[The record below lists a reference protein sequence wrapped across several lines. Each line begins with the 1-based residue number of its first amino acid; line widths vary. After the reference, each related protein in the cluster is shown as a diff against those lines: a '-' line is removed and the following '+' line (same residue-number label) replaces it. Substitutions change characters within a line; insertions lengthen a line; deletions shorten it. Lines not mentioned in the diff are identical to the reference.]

1 MGGGIVRKIALA
13 LITAVTLGTT
23 ASIASN
29 TDRVV
34 DVAVGYSY
42 LDLGEGTT
50 GQGAVFG
57 WDFAFPL
64 SNKNIELGFDVNFD
78 FYSLS
83 SDSSSYQSLVG
94 GGNVDGTAGYR
105 FFDGK
110 MKAEAGLGYQYL
122 SLADNFFLAGFQYSG
137 SLQYKISKT
146 FTLEAIYTA
155 ASLDP
160 SIGSGTFDESKV
172 GFNLRIAR

>member
-1 MGGGIVRKIALA
+1 MKKIALA
-13 LITAVTLGTT
+13 LVAAATIGTT
-23 ASIASN
+23 ASMASS
-29 TDRVV
+29 TDRLI
-34 DVAVGYSY
+34 DVTVGYSY
-42 LDLGEGTT
+42 LDLGSDTT
-50 GQGAVFG
+50 GQGGVIG
-57 WDFAFPL
+57 WDIAFPL
-64 SNKNIELGFDVNFD
+64 SNKNIELGFDLNFD

-94 GGNVDGTAGYR
+94 GGNVNGTAGYR
-105 FFDGK
+105 FLDGK

-122 SLADNFFLAGFQYSG
+122 SLADNFILTGFQYSG

-160 SIGSGTFDESKV
+160 SIGSGSFDESKV

>member
-1 MGGGIVRKIALA
+1 MRKIALA
-13 LITAVTLGTT
+13 LITAATLGTT
-23 ASIASN
+23 VSMASS
-29 TDRVV
+29 TDDRLI
-34 DVAVGYSY
+34 DVTLGYSY
-42 LDLGEGTT
+42 LDLGNDTT
-50 GQGAVFG
+50 GQGGVIG

-64 SNKNIELGFDVNFD
+64 SNKNIELGFNMNFD

-83 SDSSSYQSLVG
+83 SNDSTYQSLVG
-94 GGNVDGTAGYR
+94 GANVNGTAGYR

-110 MKAEAGLGYQYL
+110 MKVEGGLGYQYL
-122 SLADNFFLAGFQYSG
+122 SLADSFYLAGFQYSG
-137 SLQYKISKT
+137 SLQYKVNKT

-155 ASLDP
+155 ASLEP